1 MEMGKTMKLS
11 IEKTDNTNAAWYQ
24 LFLHTETMKIEMGS
38 SNYAYEDCLTEANEI
53 ILEFSKEKVLL
64 VANEIYDLHP

>member
-1 MEMGKTMKLS
+1 MKLT

-38 SNYAYEDCLTEANEI
+38 SRYAYEDCLNEANQLI
-53 ILEFSKEKVLL
+53 VEFSKEKVLL
-64 VANEIYDLHP
+64 VSNEIYDLHP

>member
-1 MEMGKTMKLS
+1 MKLT
-11 IEKTDNTNAAWYQ
+11 IEKTDNTNAWYQ

-38 SNYAYEDCLTEANEI
+38 ACYGYEDCLTEANEI

-64 VANEIYDLHP
+64 VSNEIYDLHP